1 MNDFVL
7 KTVLIVED
15 EIALAD
21 VLAEYLQAA
30 SFAVQRLNDG
40 LSVVAHVR
48 DHAPD
53 LILLDLMLP
62 GRDGLEICRDLR
74 SFTTVP
80 IIMVTAKVE
89 EIDRLLGLELGA
101 DDYVCKPF
109 APREVVARVKAQ
121 LRRMDM
127 LMRAPAPGQTQ
138 GPGSVQVP
146 VQAQAYGLYLDADR
160 MEVRVG
166 DRALHLTLVEF
177 RLLDTLCRHPGH
189 IYSRARLIERLY
201 DDHRIVTERTVDTHV
216 KNLRKKLAS
225 AFDGQQFIQ
234 SVYGVGYRFEPKLK
248 REVASES
255 H

>member
-1 MNDFVL
+1 MNAIAP

-15 EIALAD
+15 EAPLAD
-21 VLAEYLQAA
+21 VLEEYLQAA
-30 SFAVQRLNDG
+30 SFTVEKIADG

-48 DHAPD
+48 EHSPD

-89 EIDRLLGLELGA
+89 EIDRLLGLEFGA

-121 LRRMDM
+121 LRRVDM
-127 LMRAPAPGQTQ
+127 LTQAPRGGREQIH
-138 GPGSVQVP
+138 
-146 VQAQAYGLYLDADR
+146 GLYLDADR
-160 MEVRVG
+160 IEARMG
-166 DRALHLTLVEF
+166 DQTLRLTLVEF
-177 RLLDTLCRHPGH
+177 RLLDTLCRRPGQ
-189 IYSRARLIERLY
+189 IFSRTRLIEQLY

-216 KNLRKKLAS
+216 KNLRKKLAT
-225 AFDGQQFIQ
+225 AFAGQQFIQ
-234 SVYGVGYRFEPKLK
+234 SVYGVGYRFEP
-248 REVASES
+248 EVPEA

>member
-1 MNDFVL
+1 MNHCL
-7 KTVLIVED
+7 PKTVLIVED

-30 SFAVQRLNDG
+30 SFAVQRLSDG

-48 DHAPD
+48 EHAPD

-62 GRDGLEICRDLR
+62 GRDGLAVCRELR
-74 SFTTVP
+74 RFSTVP

-109 APREVVARVKAQ
+109 APREVIARVKAQ
-121 LRRMDM
+121 LRRMEM
-127 LMRAPAPGQTQ
+127 LTQLPEPGQTQ
-138 GPGSVQVP
+138 GPGTKQL
-146 VQAQAYGLYLDADR
+146 QARAHGLYLDADR
-160 MEVRVG
+160 MEVRDG
-166 DRALHLTLVEF
+166 ERAMHLTLVEF
-177 RLLDTLCRHPGH
+177 RLLDTLCRHPGF

-225 AFDGQQFIQ
+225 AFDGEQFIQ
-234 SVYGVGYRFEPKLK
+234 SVYGVGYRFEPEWKPA
-248 REVASES
+248 VASAS
-255 H
+255 D